1 MSKEIFELD
10 QPYKRFFAKIV
21 LKLQNQ
27 QSRLKNSN
35 YNGKNKKETES
46 LIKYIKIIILIL
58 ENVSTDSKKNVS
70 TDSKNNV
77 STDSKN
83 NELIQIKEL
92 IIILKKLIKIIKNME
107 ELENKDIIK
116 ISSNIESILKEG
128 IGIFDK

>member
-58 ENVSTDSKKNVS
+58 DNVSTDSKK
-70 TDSKNNV
+70 
-77 STDSKN
+77 

-92 IIILKKLIKIIKNME
+92 IIILNKLIKIIKNME

-128 IGIFDK
+128 IGIF

>member
-70 TDSKNNV
+70 TDSKNN
-77 STDSKN
+77 
-83 NELIQIKEL
+83 ELIQIKEL

>member
-58 ENVSTDSKKNVS
+58 ENVS